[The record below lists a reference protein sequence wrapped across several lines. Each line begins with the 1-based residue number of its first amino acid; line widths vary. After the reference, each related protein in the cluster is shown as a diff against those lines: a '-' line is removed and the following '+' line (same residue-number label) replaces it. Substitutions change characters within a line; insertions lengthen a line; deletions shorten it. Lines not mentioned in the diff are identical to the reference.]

1 MGFAH
6 GVAVRSASILT
17 GIILAVSLA
26 GCGATGDPGTELT
39 AAPPSSP
46 ITDSAEPSPTPTA
59 SESSMSPESPKPT
72 PSLPSDPA
80 AAGTAMLT
88 ISIKL
93 SPDAQPTEYF
103 LECTPDGIG
112 ENTTV
117 PNPEAACETVKRLG
131 ASFFNAQPDPARMCT
146 QQYGGPQT
154 ATVKGTVDGHRVYAS
169 FSATDGCEISRWNAL
184 EPILGPAGAS

>member
-6 GVAVRSASILT
+6 GVAVRSACILSGT
-17 GIILAVSLA
+17 VLAVSLA
-26 GCGATGDPGTELT
+26 GCGATGEPGTELT

-46 ITDSAEPSPTPTA
+46 ATESAEPSETPTA

-72 PSLPSDPA
+72 PSLPSDPDA
-80 AAGTAMLT
+80 VGTAMLA
-88 ISIKL
+88 ISINL
-93 SPDAQPTEYF
+93 TPESQPIEYF

-112 ENTTV
+112 ETTTV
-117 PNPEAACETVKRLG
+117 PNPAAACEAVKRLG
-131 ASFFNAQPDPARMCT
+131 AAFFNAQPDPNQMCT

-169 FSATDGCEISRWNAL
+169 FSATDGCEIARWNAL
-184 EPILGPAGAS
+184 ESVLGAAGAS